1 MALNVLGS
9 GKRLYVMVIRRGS
22 VVVVLLVA
30 VALNLWL
37 LSSDEFG
44 GVAAGISFSL
54 VCLCASWALASL
66 KRTDELQ
73 GIKRAEVSVAATSL
87 PASRSHTFPNPMLN
101 AFTIDLE
108 DYYHTEVSSRAV
120 KYSDWDKMPSR
131 IESSVHRLLDL
142 LDETDT
148 RATVFVLGWLAK
160 KRPGLIREVARRG
173 HELGC
178 HSFQHRRVNRLKPAA
193 FLEDTRVAKEIIE
206 DVTGMAVEGYRAPSF
221 SITPGTEWAFKI
233 LEQLGFSY
241 DSSVHPV
248 WHVSYA
254 NTRAPRFPYYLD
266 GTNVLEIP
274 IATWRAWG
282 TNLPVGGGAY
292 LRLLPYWYVRHGL
305 SVVNQ
310 REWQPVTLY
319 VHPWEID
326 YLQPAIHTG
335 WGSHVRQTWGTRAM
349 ETKLG
354 RLLGGMRFG
363 PIAEAYAR
371 NLSANP
377 AAFTRATQ
385 QAPSLAQVS

>member
-1 MALNVLGS
+1 
-9 GKRLYVMVIRRGS
+9 MVIRRRS

-30 VALNLWL
+30 VAVNLWL
-37 LSSDEFG
+37 LTSDELG
-44 GVAAGISFSL
+44 GIDLGISFAL

-66 KRTDELQ
+66 KQGDESQ
-73 GIKRAEVSVAATSL
+73 ETERAEISVVESSR
-87 PASRSHTFPNPMLN
+87 PASRAHALPNPVLN

-108 DYYHTEVSSRAV
+108 DYFHTEVSSRAV

-160 KRPGLIREVARRG
+160 KRPALIREVARRG
-173 HELGC
+173 HEIGC
-178 HSFQHRRVNRLKPAA
+178 HSFQHRMVNRLKPAA
-193 FLEDTRVAKEIIE
+193 FLEDTRMAKEIIE
-206 DVTGMAVEGYRAPSF
+206 DATGVAVEGYRAPSF

-241 DSSVHPV
+241 DSSIHPV

-254 NTRAPRFPYYLD
+254 NTRAPRFPYYLE

-274 IATWRAWG
+274 IATWRACG
-282 TNLPVGGGAY
+282 MNLPVGGGAY

-310 REWQPVTLY
+310 TEWQPVTLY

-349 ETKLG
+349 ETKLR

-363 PIAEAYAR
+363 PITEAYAQ
-371 NLSANP
+371 NLSASP
-377 AAFTRATQ
+377 AAFTTAKQ
-385 QAPSLAQVS
+385 QAPSFAQVS